1 MPVPGAVLRSFPL
14 LDSLKPES
22 LAQLANAAQERTVSK
37 REVVLQKGTPAQFL
51 CFLAEGRLQG
61 VDFTIDGRE
70 VGIYFVDSGDYFGEL
85 AVIDG
90 REQPEFI
97 VAVARSRVIFIP
109 RQIVRPLLFGD
120 PNIAERVGSRLA
132 QRLRDSTAQ
141 RKILGLSNPLQ
152 RIAAQLSQ
160 LAQQPAQTGAA
171 QAGAAQGPSSVATPQ
186 QSAPAGSGKTVI
198 IINAPTHQEL
208 AIMIN
213 LSRETVTRAFQVLQ
227 AKGLVVREGNN
238 LVISEPEK
246 MTEVATGKASLDK

>member
-1 MPVPGAVLRSFPL
+1 MAVPGAVLRSFPL
-14 LDSLKPES
+14 LNSLDPES

-37 REVVLQKGTPAQFL
+37 REVVLQKGEPAQFM

-70 VGIYFVDSGDYFGEL
+70 VGIYFVDAGDYFGEL

-97 VAVARSRVIFIP
+97 VAVARSRVIFVP
-109 RQIVRPLLFGD
+109 RQIVRPLLFAD
-120 PNIAERVGSRLA
+120 PRIAEQVGSRLA
-132 QRLRDSTAQ
+132 RRLRDSTAQ
-141 RKILGLSNPLQ
+141 RKILGLPNPLQ

-160 LAQQPAQTGAA
+160 LAQQPA
-171 QAGAAQGPSSVATPQ
+171 
-186 QSAPAGSGKTVI
+186 GKTVI
-198 IINAPTHQEL
+198 ITNAPTHQEL

-227 AKGLVVREGNN
+227 AKGLVVRDGNN
-238 LVISEPEK
+238 LVISQPDK
-246 MTEVATGKASLDK
+246 MSDVATGKADLDKSTP